1 MKSDRYLHLNF
12 SIYLEIVQALWKF
25 HGSRESLSEY
35 LLSTRDQQVLV
46 QELETEVQ
54 YTNKPNDAITVWY
67 TIYLVINMDSLLCNI
82 IDIFQNLKYSPLS
95 SPGGDNEQDH
105 S

>member
-1 MKSDRYLHLNF
+1 MLFSRDSLLSKRKKNSLKSDRYLHLNF

-54 YTNKPNDAITVWY
+54 YTNKPNDAITV
-67 TIYLVINMDSLLCNI
+67 
-82 IDIFQNLKYSPLS
+82 
-95 SPGGDNEQDH
+95 
-105 S
+105 